1 MSILWMTSLRPIGK
15 STENDKIQDLFIQS
29 VQNIEKQ
36 IKFSLTQFDDDNVE
50 EYLVKNKINCYF
62 SNIEKKKLP
71 RGKKYSN
78 KLMLENSL
86 NQFLKGDFKY
96 FIYSTADLLIPKNI
110 FSHIE
115 SLKEFNSFDECC
127 ALVYPN
133 ILKKNGL
140 IKSFTTPHYGI
151 DIFIFKITKKTAEKF
166 KCAILNW
173 SQYDWG
179 INDNFYVSV
188 CELLNLPIFNIY
200 KDINIIKHE
209 NDFKTINE
217 NRDWQIESWKNNNNF
232 FKKFLKENNL
242 SSLYSTGSYHFLLYK
257 IFRIKDMN
265 YNLFIVYLKFYLFTP
280 ILICKKILNF
290 LNFKK

>member
-1 MSILWMTSLRPIGK
+1 MTSLRPIGK
-15 STENDKIQDLFIQS
+15 SAENDKIQDLFIKS

-50 EYLVKNKINCYF
+50 EYLIKNKINCYF

-71 RGKKYSN
+71 IGKKYSN
-78 KLMLENSL
+78 KLMLENGL
-86 NQFLKGDFKY
+86 NQFLKNDFNY

-115 SLKEFNSFDECC
+115 NMKEFNSYHEFC

-133 ILKKNGL
+133 ILKKNGI
-140 IKSFTTPHYGI
+140 IKSVTTPHYGI
-151 DIFIFKITKKTAEKF
+151 DIFVFKITKKSAEKL
-166 KCAILNW
+166 KNAILNW
-173 SQYDWG
+173 HQYDWG

-188 CELLNLPIFNIY
+188 CELLNLPIYNIY

-217 NRDWQIESWKNNNNF
+217 NRDWQINSWDENQKYFLNF
-232 FKKFLKENNL
+232 LEDNNL
-242 SSLYSTGSYHFLLYK
+242 SKLYATGSYYYLLLK
-257 IFRIKDMN
+257 IFRLKDMSI
-265 YNLFIVYLKFYLFTP
+265 NLVITYIKFYLKLPFA
-280 ILICKKILNF
+280 LLNKLNKKL
-290 LNFKK
+290 

>member
-1 MSILWMTSLRPIGK
+1 MSALWMTSLRPIGK
-15 STENDKIQDLFIQS
+15 SIENDKIQDLFIKS
-29 VQNIEKQ
+29 VNNIDKP

-50 EYLVKNKINCYF
+50 DYLIKNKINCYF

-115 SLKEFNSFDECC
+115 SIKEFNSNEECC

-140 IKSFTTPHYGI
+140 IKSYTTPHYGI

-166 KCAILNW
+166 KNSIINW
-173 SQYDWG
+173 HQYDWG

-217 NRDWQIESWKNNNNF
+217 NRDWQINSWNENQKYFLN
-232 FKKFLKENNL
+232 FLKDNNL
-242 SSLYSTGSYHFLLYK
+242 SKLYATGSYYYLLFK
-257 IFRIKDMN
+257 IFRLKDLSMR
-265 YNLFIVYLKFYLFTP
+265 LIIVYIKFYLKLPFA
-280 ILICKKILNF
+280 LLSKLSKKL
-290 LNFKK
+290 

>member
-1 MSILWMTSLRPIGK
+1 MTSLRPIGK
-15 STENDKIQDLFIQS
+15 SIQNDKIQDLFIKS
-29 VQNIEKQ
+29 VNNIHKS

-50 EYLVKNKINCYF
+50 NYLAKNKINCIF

-71 RGKKYSN
+71 NGKKYSN
-78 KLMLENSL
+78 KLMLENGL

-96 FIYSTADLLIPKNI
+96 FVYSTADLVIPKNI

-166 KCAILNW
+166 KSAILNW

-217 NRDWQIESWKNNNNF
+217 NRDWQINSWNENQKYFLNF
-232 FKKFLKENNL
+232 LEDNNL
-242 SSLYSTGSYHFLLYK
+242 SRLYAKGSYHYLLLK
-257 IFRIKDMN
+257 IFRLKDMN
-265 YNLFIVYLKFYLFTP
+265 INLIITYFKFYLKTP
-280 ILICKKILNF
+280 LLIFKKIIKL
-290 LNFKK
+290 FKNS

>member
-1 MSILWMTSLRPIGK
+1 MTSLRPIGK
-15 STENDKIQDLFIQS
+15 SAENDKIQDLFIKS
-29 VQNIEKQ
+29 VQNIEKT

-50 EYLVKNKINCYF
+50 EYLIKNNIDCHF
-62 SNIEKKKLP
+62 LNIEKKKLP

-86 NQFLKGDFKY
+86 DQFLKGDFKY
-96 FIYSTADLLIPKNI
+96 FIYSTADLLVPKNI

-115 SLKEFNSFDECC
+115 SIKEFNSNDECC

-140 IKSFTTPHYGI
+140 IKSYTTPHYGI

-166 KCAILNW
+166 KKSIINW
-173 SQYDWG
+173 HQYDWG

-217 NRDWQIESWKNNNNF
+217 NRDWQINSWNENQKYFLNF
-232 FKKFLKENNL
+232 LEDNNL
-242 SSLYSTGSYHFLLYK
+242 PKLYATGSYYYLLLK
-257 IFRIKDMN
+257 IFKLKDMSI
-265 YNLFIVYLKFYLFTP
+265 NLAITYTKFYLRLPFALLNK
-280 ILICKKILNF
+280 LIKKITN
-290 LNFKK
+290 

>member
-1 MSILWMTSLRPIGK
+1 MSALWMTSLRPIGK
-15 STENDKIQDLFIQS
+15 SIENDKIQDLFIKS
-29 VQNIEKQ
+29 VNNIDKP

-50 EYLVKNKINCYF
+50 DYLIKNKINCYF

-71 RGKKYSN
+71 KGKKYSN

-86 NQFLKGDFKY
+86 DQFLKGNFKY

-115 SLKEFNSFDECC
+115 NIKEFNSNDECC

-140 IKSFTTPHYGI
+140 IKSYTTPHYGI

-166 KCAILNW
+166 KSSIINW
-173 SQYDWG
+173 HQYDWG

-217 NRDWQIESWKNNNNF
+217 NRDWQINSWNENQKYFLN
-232 FKKFLKENNL
+232 FLKDNNL
-242 SSLYSTGSYHFLLYK
+242 PKLYATGSYYYLLFK
-257 IFRIKDMN
+257 IFRLKDVSMR
-265 YNLFIVYLKFYLFTP
+265 LIIVYIKFYLKLPFA
-280 ILICKKILNF
+280 LLSKLSKKL
-290 LNFKK
+290 

>member
-1 MSILWMTSLRPIGK
+1 MSVLWMTSLRPIGK
-15 STENDKIQDLFIQS
+15 STENDKIQDLFIKS
-29 VQNIEKQ
+29 VQNIEKP

-50 EYLVKNKINCYF
+50 EYLIKNKINCYF

-78 KLMLENSL
+78 KLMLENGL
-86 NQFLKGDFKY
+86 NQFLKDDFKY

-115 SLKEFNSFDECC
+115 SMKEFNSSDECC

-140 IKSFTTPHYGI
+140 IKSVTTPHYGI
-151 DIFIFKITKKTAEKF
+151 DIFIFKITKKSAEKL
-166 KCAILNW
+166 KNAILNW
-173 SQYDWG
+173 HQYDWG

-188 CELLNLPIFNIY
+188 CELLNLPICNIY
-200 KDINIIKHE
+200 KDITIIKHE

-217 NRDWQIESWKNNNNF
+217 NRDWQINSWNENQKYLIN
-232 FKKFLKENNL
+232 FLKDNNL
-242 SSLYSTGSYHFLLYK
+242 SKLYATGSYYYLLLK
-257 IFRIKDMN
+257 IFRLKDMSI
-265 YNLFIVYLKFYLFTP
+265 NLVITYIKFYLKLP
-280 ILICKKILNF
+280 LALLSKISKKIIN
-290 LNFKK
+290 

>member
-15 STENDKIQDLFIQS
+15 SIENDKIQDLFIKS
-29 VQNIEKQ
+29 VNNIDKS
-36 IKFSLTQFDDDNVE
+36 IKFSLTQFDDDNVQ
-50 EYLVKNKINCYF
+50 EYLIKNKINCYF

-71 RGKKYSN
+71 IGKKYSN
-78 KLMLENSL
+78 KLMLENGL
-86 NQFLKGDFKY
+86 NQFLKDDFKY

-115 SLKEFNSFDECC
+115 SIKEFNSFDECC

-140 IKSFTTPHYGI
+140 IKSVTTPHYGI
-151 DIFIFKITKKTAEKF
+151 DIFIFKITKKSAEKL
-166 KCAILNW
+166 KNAILNW
-173 SQYDWG
+173 HQYDWG

-188 CELLNLPIFNIY
+188 CELLNLPIYNIY

-217 NRDWQIESWKNNNNF
+217 NRDWQINSWNENQKYFIN
-232 FKKFLKENNL
+232 FLKDNNL
-242 SSLYSTGSYHFLLYK
+242 PKLYATGSYYYLLLK
-257 IFRIKDMN
+257 IFRLKDMSI
-265 YNLFIVYLKFYLFTP
+265 NLVITYIKFYL
-280 ILICKKILNF
+280 K
-290 LNFKK
+290 

>member
-15 STENDKIQDLFIQS
+15 SIENDKIQDLFIKS
-29 VQNIEKQ
+29 VNNIDKS
-36 IKFSLTQFDDDNVE
+36 IKFSLTQFDDDNVQ
-50 EYLVKNKINCYF
+50 EYLIKNKINCYF

-78 KLMLENSL
+78 KLMLENGL
-86 NQFLKGDFKY
+86 NQFLKDDFKY

-115 SLKEFNSFDECC
+115 SIKEFNSSDECC

-140 IKSFTTPHYGI
+140 IKSVTTPHYGI
-151 DIFIFKITKKTAEKF
+151 DIFIFKITKKSAEKL
-166 KCAILNW
+166 KNAILNW
-173 SQYDWG
+173 HQYDWG

-188 CELLNLPIFNIY
+188 CELLNLPICNIY
-200 KDINIIKHE
+200 KDITIIKHE

-217 NRDWQIESWKNNNNF
+217 NRDWQINSWNENQKYFIN
-232 FKKFLKENNL
+232 FLKDNNL
-242 SSLYSTGSYHFLLYK
+242 SKLYATGSYYYLLLK
-257 IFRIKDMN
+257 IFRLKDMSI
-265 YNLFIVYLKFYLFTP
+265 NLVITYIKFYLKLP
-280 ILICKKILNF
+280 LALLSKISKKIIN
-290 LNFKK
+290 

>member
-1 MSILWMTSLRPIGK
+1 MSVLWMTSLRPIGK
-15 STENDKIQDLFIQS
+15 STENDKIQDLFIKS
-29 VQNIEKQ
+29 VQNIEKP

-50 EYLVKNKINCYF
+50 EYLIKNKINCYF

-71 RGKKYSN
+71 IGKKYSN
-78 KLMLENSL
+78 KLMLENGL
-86 NQFLKGDFKY
+86 NQFLKDDFKY

-115 SLKEFNSFDECC
+115 SMKEFNSSDECC

-140 IKSFTTPHYGI
+140 IKSVTTPHYGI
-151 DIFIFKITKKTAEKF
+151 DIFIFKITKKSAVKL
-166 KCAILNW
+166 KNAILNW
-173 SQYDWG
+173 HQYDWG

-188 CELLNLPIFNIY
+188 CALLNLPIYNIY

-217 NRDWQIESWKNNNNF
+217 NRDWQINSWNENQKYLIN
-232 FKKFLKENNL
+232 FLKDNNL
-242 SSLYSTGSYHFLLYK
+242 SKLYATGSYYYLLLK
-257 IFRIKDMN
+257 IFRLKDMSI
-265 YNLFIVYLKFYLFTP
+265 NLVITYIKFYLKLP
-280 ILICKKILNF
+280 LALLSKISKKIIN
-290 LNFKK
+290 

>member
-1 MSILWMTSLRPIGK
+1 MTSLRPIRK
-15 STENDKIQDLFIQS
+15 SIENDKIQDLFIKS

-71 RGKKYSN
+71 IGKKYSN
-78 KLMLENSL
+78 KLMLENGL
-86 NQFLKGDFKY
+86 KQFLKDDFNY

-115 SLKEFNSFDECC
+115 NMKEFNSYNEFC

-133 ILKKNGL
+133 ILKKNGI
-140 IKSFTTPHYGI
+140 IKSVTTPHYGI
-151 DIFIFKITKKTAEKF
+151 DIFIFKITKKSAEKL
-166 KCAILNW
+166 KNAIINW
-173 SQYDWG
+173 HQYDWG

-188 CELLNLPIFNIY
+188 CELLNLPICNIY

-217 NRDWQIESWKNNNNF
+217 NRDWQINSWNENQKYFLNF
-232 FKKFLKENNL
+232 LEDNNL
-242 SSLYSTGSYHFLLYK
+242 PKLYATGSYYYLLLK
-257 IFRIKDMN
+257 IFKLKDMSI
-265 YNLFIVYLKFYLFTP
+265 NLAITYIKFYLKLPFA
-280 ILICKKILNF
+280 LLNKLVKKIIN
-290 LNFKK
+290 

>member
-1 MSILWMTSLRPIGK
+1 MNILWMTSLRPIGK
-15 STENDKIQDLFIQS
+15 SIENDKIQDLFIKS
-29 VQNIEKQ
+29 VNNIDIP

-50 EYLVKNKINCYF
+50 NYLIKNKINCYF

-71 RGKKYSN
+71 NGKKYSN
-78 KLMLENSL
+78 KLMLENGL
-86 NQFLKGDFKY
+86 DQFLKGNFKY

-115 SLKEFNSFDECC
+115 SIKEFNSYDECC

-151 DIFIFKITKKTAEKF
+151 DIFIFKISKKTAEKF
-166 KCAILNW
+166 KNSIINW
-173 SQYDWG
+173 HQYDWG

-200 KDINIIKHE
+200 KDINIVKHE

-217 NRDWQIESWKNNNNF
+217 NRDWQINSWNEN
-232 FKKFLKENNL
+232 KKYFLNFLKDNNL
-242 SSLYSTGSYHFLLYK
+242 PKLYATGSYYYLLFK
-257 IFRIKDMN
+257 IFRLKDMSIK
-265 YNLFIVYLKFYLFTP
+265 LIIVYIKFYLKLPFALLSK
-280 ILICKKILNF
+280 ISKKL
-290 LNFKK
+290 